1 MELAEVIANVDAGR
15 IPASIYS
22 DPEIF
27 ALERER
33 LFPRTWQFLAHESE
47 IPEPGDYVVRR
58 IVDDSFIVS
67 RDRDVTRSTCCSTCA
82 GTRACRCAAPRPATH
97 RTSGARTTRG
107 RTAATAGWSVCRSTK
122 RPTAATPGSTRRRT
136 RCSRRRTSRRTA
148 GSCSPT
154 SIREAAP
161 LEDALGDFR
170 FFLDLYVN
178 QSDGGVELR
187 GPQRWRIACNWKIG
201 AENFAGD
208 SYHTPHT
215 HASVVDI
222 GLFREP
228 TANKRKEGALYFAGG
243 GGGTTY
249 KIPPGD
255 FDHAIAHVGYPPEM
269 AERMRATWTPEQ
281 QALVGEAG
289 FMVSAATVFP
299 NLSFVHNWPR
309 IRPGDD
315 VVPFISIRLWQPVSA
330 TETEC
335 LSWFAVDRNAPAGV
349 QGRFL
354 QGVPDVLRH
363 VGDVRAGRRREL
375 DVDHEREPRRDGVER
390 CCSTR
395 RWGWTASTTG
405 RHPGRRRGP
414 HRARRTSATASTT
427 SAPCCA
433 CGRVRCEHGDT
444 DLDRRPAP
452 LRVAAVSP

>member
-1 MELAEVIANVDAGR
+1 MELAEVIASVDDGR

-22 DPEIF
+22 DPAIF

-33 LFPRTWQFLAHESE
+33 LFPRTYQFLAHESE
-47 IPEPGDYVVRR
+47 VPKPGDFVVRR

-67 RDRDVTRSTCCSTCA
+67 RGEDAAIHVVLNMCRHKGMQICRAETGNASHFRCPYHAWTYRNDGRLVGVPFHQEAYDGDA
-82 GTRACRCAAPRPATH
+82 GFDKAAHPLLSPPHVASYRGLVFANLDPA
-97 RTSGARTTRG
+97 AL
-107 RTAATAGWSVCRSTK
+107 
-122 RPTAATPGSTRRRT
+122 
-136 RCSRRRTSRRTA
+136 
-148 GSCSPT
+148 
-154 SIREAAP
+154 P

-187 GPQRWRIACNWKIG
+187 GPQRWRVACNWKIG

-255 FDHAIAHVGYPPEM
+255 FDHAIAHVGYPSEM
-269 AERMRATWTPEQ
+269 AARMRATWTPEQ

-335 LSWFAVDRNAPAGV
+335 LSWFAVDRNAPPAFKCDSYKAYLMCFGTSGMFEQDDVENWTSITSVSRGALGSTV
-349 QGRFL
+349 QLDSTMGMAREQDGTAPRPATWPAPGAAYVGYGEYNQRAL
-354 QGVPDVLRH
+354 LRMWARALENDDV
-363 VGDVRAGRRREL
+363 
-375 DVDHEREPRRDGVER
+375 EPSG
-390 CCSTR
+390 
-395 RWGWTASTTG
+395 
-405 RHPGRRRGP
+405 
-414 HRARRTSATASTT
+414 
-427 SAPCCA
+427 
-433 CGRVRCEHGDT
+433 
-444 DLDRRPAP
+444 RPAP
-452 LRVAAVSP
+452 LRIAAGSE

>member
-22 DPEIF
+22 DPAIF

-47 IPEPGDYVVRR
+47 IPDPGDYVVRR
-58 IVDDSFIVS
+58 IVDDSFIVVA
-67 RDRDVTRSTCCSTCA
+67 RRAA
-82 GTRACRCAAPRPATH
+82 GTQVDRSLLNVCRHKGMQVCRARPAT
-97 RTSGARTTRG
+97 RRISGARTTRG
-107 RTAATAGWSVCRSTK
+107 RTAATAGSSVCRSTR
-122 RPTAATPGSTRRRT
+122 RPTAATAGFDKAAHSLLSPPHVAS
-136 RCSRRRTSRRTA
+136 TA
-148 GSCSPT
+148 GSSSPT
-154 SIREAAP
+154 SIPRRSP
-161 LEDALGDFR
+161 LDVALGDFR

-178 QSDGGVELR
+178 QSEAGVELR
-187 GPQRWRIACNWKIG
+187 GPQRWRIGCNWKIG

-228 TANKRKEGALYFAGG
+228 KANKRKEGALYFAGG

-269 AERMRATWTPEQ
+269 AERMRATWTHEQ

-309 IRPGDD
+309 IRARRRRRAVHLDPAVAAGERDRD
-315 VVPFISIRLWQPVSA
+315 RVPVVVRRRPQRV
-330 TETEC
+330 
-335 LSWFAVDRNAPAGV
+335 RGV

-375 DVDHEREPRRDGVER
+375 DLDHEREPRCDGVDR
-390 CCSTR
+390 AAR
-395 RWGWTASTTG
+395 LDDG
-405 RHPGRRRGP
+405 HGP
-414 HRARRTSATASTT
+414 RARRDGTPAGGVARTGRGVRRLRRVQPARAAPDVGACAAT
-427 SAPCCA
+427 
-433 CGRVRCEHGDT
+433 R
-444 DLDRRPAP
+444 
-452 LRVAAVSP
+452 

>member
-22 DPEIF
+22 DPAIF

-47 IPEPGDYVVRR
+47 IPDPGDYVVRR

-67 RDRDVTRSTCCSTCA
+67 RDSGWRDPRAAQRVPPQGHA
-82 GTRACRCAAPRPATH
+82 GLPRRDRQRVAFPVPVPRVDVPQRRPA
-97 RTSGARTTRG
+97 RRRAVPRG
-107 RTAATAGWSVCRSTK
+107 GVRR
-122 RPTAATPGSTRRRT
+122 RPPGSTRRRT
-136 RCSRRRTSRRTA
+136 RCCHRRTSRRTA
-148 GSCSPT
+148 VSCSPT
-154 SIREAAP
+154 SIPTAVP

-178 QSDGGVELR
+178 QSEAGVELR
-187 GPQRWRIACNWKIG
+187 GPQRWRIGCNWKIG

-269 AERMRATWTPEQ
+269 AERMRASWTTEQ

-335 LSWFAVDRNAPAGV
+335 LSWFAVDRNAPPAFKADSYKAYLMCFGTSGMFEQDDV
-349 QGRFL
+349 ENWTSITSVSRGAMGSNVLLDSTMGMAREHDGTAPRPAAWPAPGEAYVGYGEYNQRALLRMWARAL
-354 QGVPDVLRH
+354 Q
-363 VGDVRAGRRREL
+363 
-375 DVDHEREPRRDGVER
+375 
-390 CCSTR
+390 
-395 RWGWTASTTG
+395 
-405 RHPGRRRGP
+405 
-414 HRARRTSATASTT
+414 
-427 SAPCCA
+427 
-433 CGRVRCEHGDT
+433 HGDA
-444 DLDRRPAP
+444 DRNRRPAP
-452 LRVAAVSP
+452 LRLAAGSP

>member
-1 MELAEVIANVDAGR
+1 M
-15 IPASIYS
+15 
-22 DPEIF
+22 
-27 ALERER
+27 
-33 LFPRTWQFLAHESE
+33 
-47 IPEPGDYVVRR
+47 
-58 IVDDSFIVS
+58 
-67 RDRDVTRSTCCSTCA
+67 
-82 GTRACRCAAPRPATH
+82 
-97 RTSGARTTRG
+97 
-107 RTAATAGWSVCRSTK
+107 
-122 RPTAATPGSTRRRT
+122 
-136 RCSRRRTSRRTA
+136 
-148 GSCSPT
+148 
-154 SIREAAP
+154 P

-178 QSDGGVELR
+178 QSEAGVELR

-269 AERMRATWTPEQ
+269 AERMRASWTTEQ

-299 NLSFVHNWPR
+299 NLSLVHNWPR

-335 LSWFAVDRNAPAGV
+335 LSWFAVDRNASPAFKADSYKAYLMCFGTSGMFEQDDV
-349 QGRFL
+349 ENWTSITNVSRGAMGSNVLLDSTMGMAREHDGTAPRPAAWPAPGEAYVGYGEYNQRALLRMWARAL
-354 QGVPDVLRH
+354 QH
-363 VGDVRAGRRREL
+363 GDADL
-375 DVDHEREPRRDGVER
+375 Q
-390 CCSTR
+390 
-395 RWGWTASTTG
+395 
-405 RHPGRRRGP
+405 
-414 HRARRTSATASTT
+414 RRT
-427 SAPCCA
+427 
-433 CGRVRCEHGDT
+433 V
-444 DLDRRPAP
+444 P
-452 LRVAAVSP
+452 LRVAAGSP